1 MRTLLFLAVVLCVP
15 LTANA
20 GPSCDQMEN
29 ATQEIIGNGA
39 LTGPEKQDAVMRL
52 FGRPSQRCDKGR
64 NLFLCYSCPDTDGK
78 SIRLRIMLD
87 DQGVPSDTLIAP
99 DCKCE

>member
-1 MRTLLFLAVVLCVP
+1 MMKLFV
-15 LTANA
+15 
-20 GPSCDQMEN
+20 GPSQ
-29 ATQEIIGNGA
+29 
-39 LTGPEKQDAVMRL
+39 K
-52 FGRPSQRCDKGR
+52 CDKGG
-64 NLFLCYSCPDTDGK
+64 NLFRCYSCLDADGK